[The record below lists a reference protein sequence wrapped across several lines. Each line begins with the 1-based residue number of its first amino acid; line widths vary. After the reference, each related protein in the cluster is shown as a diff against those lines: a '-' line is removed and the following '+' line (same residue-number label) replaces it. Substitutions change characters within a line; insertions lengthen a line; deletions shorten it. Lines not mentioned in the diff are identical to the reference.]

1 MEGHEVSRWGNP
13 VSEKYVL
20 LSLLLNK
27 ITEIVFIEVLPQLF
41 HRRLR
46 AINKSLSWVG
56 LCSRGSKLFVFLW
69 ISFLQNLCQV
79 DETDES
85 AATPNTGNNGDI
97 K

>member
-46 AINKSLSWVG
+46 AINKSMSWVA
-56 LCSRGSKLFVFLW
+56 LCGRWSKLFVFLW